1 MSQLRVGYVSDADP
15 TDPWAWSGTHRHMFL
30 ALRRQGLDVIA
41 VGPHEARRRSFLR
54 WPAIGSGARRE
65 ATYALEPSLAR
76 HAVDVVFAP
85 VASGLLPQ
93 VPRDLPVAYLS
104 DATFR
109 LLRRT
114 YPDSANLGEAEA
126 ERRDRDEAA
135 AIRRADTVFYP
146 SQWAAD
152 SAVQDYGAPS
162 AKVRVVPLGANL
174 DVVPAAA
181 TLPERPASGPV
192 KLLFLGR
199 DWGRKGGD
207 LALGA
212 LKLLRQRGIEAELT
226 ICGTTPPAAVDARH
240 VRVIANLNK
249 RRWLDRRRLR
259 GLLSEAHFLLFPS
272 RAECF
277 GMVCAEAN
285 AFGVPVIASDVGGIP
300 VDDGHNGRRVDLRR
314 GAAGFADPIEA
325 LWRYPAAYAAL
336 RASAREVYDRRL
348 NWDVWGQAVATELR
362 RLAQAPRQ
370 EEAR

>member
-1 MSQLRVGYVSDADP
+1 VSVRTSPKSPIAAP
-15 TDPWAWSGTHRHMFL
+15 AALARAWL
-30 ALRRQGLDVIA
+30 AAIA
-41 VGPHEARRRSFLR
+41 VSGAAHAEPRTPTLR
-54 WPAIGSGARRE
+54 EAIG
-65 ATYALEPSLAR
+65 L
-76 HAVDVVFAP
+76 
-85 VASGLLPQ
+85 
-93 VPRDLPVAYLS
+93 
-104 DATFR
+104 
-109 LLRRT
+109 
-114 YPDSANLGEAEA
+114 A
-126 ERRDRDEAA
+126 ERAA
-135 AIRRADTVFYP
+135 
-146 SQWAAD
+146 
-152 SAVQDYGAPS
+152 
-162 AKVRVVPLGANL
+162 
-174 DVVPAAA
+174 
-181 TLPERPASGPV
+181 
-192 KLLFLGR
+192 
-199 DWGRKGGD
+199 
-207 LALGA
+207 
-212 LKLLRQRGIEAELT
+212 
-226 ICGTTPPAAVDARH
+226 PAAVDARH

-300 VDDGHNGRRVDLRR
+300 VDDGQNGRRVDLRR